1 MKGFSIYGSL
11 VLILAGATTA
21 KAQTPPPNDNFTNA
35 ILLTG
40 NQVGFSGTLA
50 SATLETFEPYVYY
63 GFTRSVWWKWV
74 PSASG
79 PVVLQVTPNNP
90 SGGRID
96 AKLEVFRGTD
106 LFHLEFLNE
115 TTLDVPAGRFLM
127 QSLYVPTNAY
137 YYFRVSGNW
146 QGSFNAQLTATAQ
159 PTILQHPE
167 SCTVSPYGSA
177 AFCALAAGIPAPAY
191 QWKFNGTPLTGQ
203 TANILLLH
211 NIQTNAAGAYSVIA
225 SNSGGTVES
234 ATAWLTVRNTNPVPV
249 VTMLGP
255 TNGSRVF
262 FLVQGEPGRHYRSIT
277 TFDLNDWSLGGLPAY
292 QYGQATNT
300 LTVFSTYLLSLQ
312 AQFVAVS
319 LDTPTDA
326 CIVQLKALD
335 TAATFFTVEHN
346 LGPTAAYT
354 LQNLAPYF
362 HNGTVPACPGQGM
375 YMPGATVTNGAT
387 CSLGVPSSQHD
398 GGHHWP

>member
-74 PSASG
+74 PSALG

-146 QGSFNAQLTATAQ
+146 QGSFDAQLAASAQ

-167 SCTVSPYGSA
+167 SCTCGGAAALILGSTR
-177 AFCALAAGIPAPAY
+177 GEVVPA
-191 QWKFNGTPLTGQ
+191 Q
-203 TANILLLH
+203 
-211 NIQTNAAGAYSVIA
+211 
-225 SNSGGTVES
+225 
-234 ATAWLTVRNTNPVPV
+234 RNKK
-249 VTMLGP
+249 
-255 TNGSRVF
+255 R
-262 FLVQGEPGRHYRSIT
+262 RSIPGPC
-277 TFDLNDWSLGGLPAY
+277 LNREG
-292 QYGQATNT
+292 
-300 LTVFSTYLLSLQ
+300 
-312 AQFVAVS
+312 VAGREVAKSVS
-319 LDTPTDA
+319 DA
-326 CIVQLKALD
+326 CRID
-335 TAATFFTVEHN
+335 AAI
-346 LGPTAAYT
+346 L
-354 LQNLAPYF
+354 
-362 HNGTVPACPGQGM
+362 
-375 YMPGATVTNGAT
+375 
-387 CSLGVPSSQHD
+387 
-398 GGHHWP
+398 